1 MLLKVQIYSNKVI
14 KDVCDMQVTEAV
26 GQSSA
31 WCLQWRCDYNKD
43 VPVGWEAWFC
53 STLCPTRSCMDV
65 LEVSP
70 DCWGVMLSHSV
81 NYSSWMSCSDHGVQL
96 VKTLVPH
103 SAGR

>member
-1 MLLKVQIYSNKVI
+1 
-14 KDVCDMQVTEAV
+14 
-26 GQSSA
+26 
-31 WCLQWRCDYNKD
+31 
-43 VPVGWEAWFC
+43 
-53 STLCPTRSCMDV
+53 MDV